1 MEYNYDIIII
11 GSGPGG
17 EGAAMKATRNGQKVA
32 IIEDD
37 AIGGGCNNWGTIPSK
52 ALRQLSREV
61 WYNKKNFDFPE
72 MLDTAYEIVIKQ
84 REIKRNR
91 FANNEIDVFYGF
103 ASFIDKHKI
112 KFHVKMVQLKSLRQ
126 KNSFSLQD
134 LVHIILMILTL
145 LILEFWIVINF

>member
-52 ALRQLSREV
+52 TLRQLSREV
-61 WYNKKNFDFPE
+61 WYNKKNFDFPD
-72 MLDTAYEIVIKQ
+72 MLDNAFEVVLKQ
-84 REIKRNR
+84 REIKKNR
-91 FANNEIDVFYGF
+91 F
-103 ASFIDKHKI
+103 SK
-112 KFHVKMVQLKSLRQ
+112 
-126 KNSFSLQD
+126 
-134 LVHIILMILTL
+134 
-145 LILEFWIVINF
+145 

>member
-52 ALRQLSREV
+52 TLRQLSREV
-61 WYNKKNFDFPE
+61 WYNKKT
-72 MLDTAYEIVIKQ
+72 LI
-84 REIKRNR
+84 
-91 FANNEIDVFYGF
+91 
-103 ASFIDKHKI
+103 
-112 KFHVKMVQLKSLRQ
+112 SL
-126 KNSFSLQD
+126 
-134 LVHIILMILTL
+134 IC
-145 LILEFWIVINF
+145 